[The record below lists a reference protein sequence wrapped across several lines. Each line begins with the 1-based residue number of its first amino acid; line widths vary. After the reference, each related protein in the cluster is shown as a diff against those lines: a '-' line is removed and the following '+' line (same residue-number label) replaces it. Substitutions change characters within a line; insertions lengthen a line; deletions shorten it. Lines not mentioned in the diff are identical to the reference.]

1 MKRRELAKAVLEE
14 IDRTR
19 KQLARLRKV
28 VMMKLSPKKTKGKE

>member
-19 KQLARLRKV
+19 TQLARLRKV
-28 VMMKLSPKKTKGKE
+28 VMMKLSPKKAQGKE